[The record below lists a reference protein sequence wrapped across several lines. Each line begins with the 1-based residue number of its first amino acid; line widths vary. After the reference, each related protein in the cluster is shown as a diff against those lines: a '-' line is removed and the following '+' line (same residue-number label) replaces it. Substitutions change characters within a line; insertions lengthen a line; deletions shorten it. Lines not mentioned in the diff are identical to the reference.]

1 MGINQLDERQ
11 VTAYYNTT
19 TSIAYITYRGEL
31 SAVESELAYGW
42 LSELIE
48 VVGTKA
54 LYGEVFDFREVKHF
68 TVENLITA
76 QKRSRRMNIMLNTQD
91 FPVAMVVGNAMQE
104 EILRG
109 PMRIVIG
116 NQRKRIVRSM
126 DDAHA
131 FLDEWHA
138 ENDAESV

>member
-1 MGINQLDERQ
+1 MVINPLNEKL
-11 VTAYYNTT
+11 VSAHYHAE

-31 SAVESELAYGW
+31 SATESDMAYKWLAG
-42 LSELIE
+42 LIE

-54 LYGEVFDFREVKHF
+54 LYGEVFDFREVKRF

-91 FPVAMVVGNAMQE
+91 FPVAMVVANTMQE

-126 DDAHA
+126 EDAHV
-131 FLDEWHA
+131 FLNEWHA
-138 ENDAESV
+138 KNDAGSA